1 MSQRIL
7 KIEDTLH
14 TKAKASSSKPK
25 STNKG
30 KKSLQ
35 ETKVANL
42 KSNDKNSEYE
52 YEKERD
58 DDKDAEEDDSNE
70 NDDEGIDE
78 GASAV
83 KQFRIPNLK

>member
-1 MSQRIL
+1 MKILCIPRPKHHPASPNQR
-7 KIEDTLH
+7 T
-14 TKAKASSSKPK
+14 
-25 STNKG
+25 KG

-42 KSNDKNSEYE
+42 ESSDKNSEYE
-52 YEKERD
+52 YEKEGD
-58 DDKDAEEDDSNE
+58 DDKDAKEDDFNE

-78 GASAV
+78 GASGA